1 MVNLSFQC
9 VGRER
14 ATLLYMAVKK
24 KVGLGCNGKSGLHSQ
39 ALGVRERNTPIAQ
52 IGDLY
57 SVYFA
62 LAGGKFTQA

>member
-14 ATLLYMAVKK
+14 APLLYMIVKEK
-24 KVGLGCNGKSGLHSQ
+24 AGLGCNDKSGLHSQ
-39 ALGVRERNTPIAQ
+39 ALGVCERNTHIAP

>member
-1 MVNLSFQC
+1 MVNFFLRC

-39 ALGVRERNTPIAQ
+39 ALGV
-52 IGDLY
+52 
-57 SVYFA
+57 
-62 LAGGKFTQA
+62 